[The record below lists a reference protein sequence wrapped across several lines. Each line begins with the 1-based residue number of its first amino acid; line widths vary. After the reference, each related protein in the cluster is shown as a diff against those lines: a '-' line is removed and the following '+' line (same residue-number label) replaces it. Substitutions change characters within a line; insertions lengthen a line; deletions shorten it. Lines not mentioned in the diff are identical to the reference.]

1 MVVALAIAGY
11 GLSYPW
17 KGRSITWWP
26 LIGALGVFFIYGAP
40 VILSGSATFAGYVK
54 LDDTSTWLA
63 FTDHV
68 LAHGHSVAGLPPS
81 SYEATVQINLQAG
94 YPVGAFIP
102 LAVGSELTGTDPAWL
117 FQPYLAVMAAIMSLV
132 LYDLARPVIQN
143 DRIRAAAIFIAAQP
157 ALLVGY
163 TFWGGIKEIDTA
175 LLLAVLAETAA
186 LLASPGSIRR
196 TVPAAAIAGAALI
209 GVMGAGGAPWVL
221 AIFAGALLWAWRA
234 IGIKALWP
242 RVLVLVAA
250 VVAIGVPTIFASGTL
265 FSPNQGPL
273 TSGEEMGNLIKA
285 LSLWQFAGPWPV
297 GDFRLDPDST
307 WLTVLLVGATVVA
320 WGAGV
325 WFSIQKR
332 AWAILLFAAGTGA
345 GSLAIWLVGSPWI
358 QGKALATGTVSFL
371 VIAMVGIACLAVDS
385 RKELKALGLAL
396 LIVPVGVLASNAL
409 AYHETYLAP
418 RAQLVELEQIGE
430 DFAGQGP
437 ALMTEYQAYGVRHF
451 LRNVDAEGASE
462 LRRRQVPLLD
472 GSTAEKGAWA
482 DTDELVLDPLQEGLL
497 TYRTLVLRRS
507 PAQSRPPS
515 PYELMWR
522 GDYYEVWQRPEDFDP
537 ATLIEHKP
545 LGKDLQPSEVPACQV
560 VAGVAAQ
567 AGRDGFVAGAPR
579 AENAVSTFIDVPPDW
594 VPDPAVGSVTPLSD
608 GTASGT
614 IVIPESRPYTV
625 FVNGSARGEVSVAI
639 NGDEV
644 GSARNRLNNN
654 AQYIELDTRDFTA
667 GQQTVTLTYERG
679 SALRPATGGYP
690 FGLGPVVLAPAGD
703 QALVTRVPASDYRQ
717 LCGQRLD
724 WLEALE

>member
-1 MVVALAIAGY
+1 
-11 GLSYPW
+11 
-17 KGRSITWWP
+17 
-26 LIGALGVFFIYGAP
+26 
-40 VILSGSATFAGYVK
+40 
-54 LDDTSTWLA
+54 
-63 FTDHV
+63 
-68 LAHGHSVAGLPPS
+68 
-81 SYEATVQINLQAG
+81 
-94 YPVGAFIP
+94 
-102 LAVGSELTGTDPAWL
+102 
-117 FQPYLAVMAAIMSLV
+117 
-132 LYDLARPVIQN
+132 
-143 DRIRAAAIFIAAQP
+143 
-157 ALLVGY
+157 
-163 TFWGGIKEIDTA
+163 
-175 LLLAVLAETAA
+175 
-186 LLASPGSIRR
+186 
-196 TVPAAAIAGAALI
+196 
-209 GVMGAGGAPWVL
+209 
-221 AIFAGALLWAWRA
+221 
-234 IGIKALWP
+234 
-242 RVLVLVAA
+242 
-250 VVAIGVPTIFASGTL
+250 
-265 FSPNQGPL
+265 
-273 TSGEEMGNLIKA
+273 
-285 LSLWQFAGPWPV
+285 
-297 GDFRLDPDST
+297 
-307 WLTVLLVGATVVA
+307 
-320 WGAGV
+320 
-325 WFSIQKR
+325 
-332 AWAILLFAAGTGA
+332 
-345 GSLAIWLVGSPWI
+345 
-358 QGKALATGTVSFL
+358 
-371 VIAMVGIACLAVDS
+371 MVGIACLAVDS

-515 PYELMWR
+515 PYEPMWR

-567 AGRDGFVAGAPR
+567 AGRDGFVVGAPR

-667 GQQTVTLTYERG
+667 GQQTITLTYERG